1 MWCLAKFLPLMI
13 GGVVPNDDEHW
24 QHCLQLLEIIDKV
37 FSPAVSTDD
46 LGVSEGII
54 DEYLHNFTQI
64 YPGKSV
70 IPKMHYLVHYPS
82 HIYRYLQLDQIV
94 LNLIGFI
101 DWSLPFVVILNP
113 RLLCSTG

>member
-24 QHCLQLLEIIDKV
+24 QHYLQLLEIV
-37 FSPAVSTDD
+37 
-46 LGVSEGII
+46 GNQ
-54 DEYLHNFTQI
+54 YLHNFPQI

-82 HIYRYLQLDQIV
+82 HIFYRYLQLDQIV

-101 DWSLPFVVILNP
+101 DWFLPFVVILNP

>member
-13 GGVVPNDDEHW
+13 GGVVSNDDEHW
-24 QHCLQLLEIIDKV
+24 QHYLQLLEIIDIV

-46 LGVSEGII
+46 LGVLEGII

-101 DWSLPFVVILNP
+101 DWFLPFVVILNP